1 MCTESAPAEPGRRK
15 QFATIS
21 SRPDTFWK
29 RLRARMLPCFPQT
42 NPKERDLLENHG
54 KKLTAALFAAG
65 LLGAAA
71 SWAQAP
77 AGAEGMGPM
86 RGFERL
92 HKELNLNAQQE
103 ELWKKA
109 QGLQREAFR
118 WMRAKGEEPRAKL
131 RVEIDKP
138 GADLKQFAQLRD
150 QLGAQML
157 SQMGTI
163 RKPVR
168 EAWFAVYDTL
178 DSGQKEKVRVA
189 IRDGMDRMGR
199 HRSGPRGEM
208 NG

>member
-1 MCTESAPAEPGRRK
+1 VSE
-15 QFATIS
+15 
-21 SRPDTFWK
+21 D
-29 RLRARMLPCFPQT
+29 
-42 NPKERDLLENHG
+42 HG
-54 KKLTAALFAAG
+54 KKLAAALFAAG
-65 LLGAAA
+65 LLGAAS

-109 QGLQREAFR
+109 QAAQREAFR
-118 WMRAKGEEPRAKL
+118 SMRAKGEETRAKL

-150 QLGAQML
+150 QLGAQMRA
-157 SQMGTI
+157 QMEATH
-163 RKPVR
+163 KQVR

-189 IRDGMDRMGR
+189 IRDGMDRMGHMGR
-199 HRSGPRGEM
+199 HRDGPRGEQH
-208 NG
+208 G